1 MHIKSE
7 PAHNPPLDEAQR
19 ESGGTHDIDG
29 FVLSAHR
36 DESQGRPRTTPSS
49 KLISATGLPDRV
61 SQQRPLFPEPKG
73 SRWRRTAVSC
83 PDNAFSYAKN
93 RSLRDLLAARGIRHL
108 TTRPYRPRTN
118 GKIERFH
125 QTMGREW
132 AHGRSYPSSAHRAS
146 LLKDWLEHYN
156 HRRPHSA
163 IGDRAP
169 ITRVLNLSRQ
179 DS

>member
-1 MHIKSE
+1 VGERRDTRHRRIR
-7 PAHNPPLDEAQR
+7 A
-19 ESGGTHDIDG
+19 
-29 FVLSAHR
+29 LSTPGQVAGAATNNAELKAHR
-36 DESQGRPRTTPSS
+36 LVPACPTASPNSAPS
-49 KLISATGLPDRV
+49 
-61 SQQRPLFPEPKG
+61 FPEPED
-73 SRWRRTAVSC
+73 SRRRRTAVSC
-83 PDNAFSYAKN
+83 PDNAFRYVKN
-93 RSLRDLLAARGIRHL
+93 RSLRDLLAARSIRHL

-163 IGDRAP
+163 IGNRPP
-169 ITRVLNLSRQ
+169 ISRVHNL
-179 DS
+179 